1 MLQIRCEY
9 PQEQIVTGLLVH
21 ERGGLIDSAI
31 NKPKTQSN
39 SVVDIFHFTKL
50 VMIFLFSLARSYF
63 SRIRSSNNK

>member
-9 PQEQIVTGLLVH
+9 PQEQIVT

-39 SVVDIFHFTKL
+39 RVVDIFHFTIASHDIS
-50 VMIFLFSLARSYF
+50 IF
-63 SRIRSSNNK
+63 SSTQLIQSNKVLE